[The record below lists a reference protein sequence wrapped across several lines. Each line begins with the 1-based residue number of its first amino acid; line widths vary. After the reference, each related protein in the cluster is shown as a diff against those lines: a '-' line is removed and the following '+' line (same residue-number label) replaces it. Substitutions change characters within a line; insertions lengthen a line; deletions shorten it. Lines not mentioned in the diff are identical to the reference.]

1 MRGYETLLKEAGKL
15 RESTA
20 RSETFSDQTHGLIF
34 GLSCVEPRVGLDDPY
49 GSIPTQDIL

>member
-1 MRGYETLLKEAGKL
+1 MRGYETFLKEAGKL

-49 GSIPTQDIL
+49 GSLPAWDIL